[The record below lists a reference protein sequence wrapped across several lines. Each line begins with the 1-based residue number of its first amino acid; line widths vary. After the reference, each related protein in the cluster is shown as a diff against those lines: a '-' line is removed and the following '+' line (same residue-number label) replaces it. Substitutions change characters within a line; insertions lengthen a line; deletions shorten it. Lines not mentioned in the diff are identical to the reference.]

1 METQSLTQKIAG
13 RKLKYYSVPSE
24 PRKKEQRP
32 KEFFYIGTDK
42 KIISL
47 LLANFES
54 GFCSEDLSKGAQIIE
69 MLISRQIS
77 LPDVI
82 VIQDGFEPGDL
93 NNFFFTLHLKI
104 QAIPV
109 IIEASHTAPSVMQQF
124 RQIGFIDDVFV
135 IDESSMGQFI
145 KKVNFLK
152 KIRRSETST
161 SLLAELNRYDE
172 GSSVKNISKKVFDI
186 VVASLALI
194 ILSPV
199 FLLIALIIK
208 LESRGPVLYCSP
220 RVGRG
225 YKVFKFYKF
234 RTMEVGADS
243 KVHDLYH
250 LNQYNTECDKKGP
263 MFFKVT
269 KDPRVTKVGNFLR
282 NTSLDELPQF
292 FNVLK
297 GDMSIVGN
305 RPLPLYEAETLTTDE
320 WAKRFLAPAGITGLW
335 QIRKKANK
343 NMSIEERIN
352 LDIDYADKHNFAYDL
367 WILANTPNAL
377 IQKEENKENI

>member
-1 METQSLTQKIAG
+1 METRILSSKPRS

-24 PRKKEQRP
+24 PKKKEVRP
-32 KEFFYIGTDK
+32 KEFFFIGTDK
-42 KIISL
+42 RIISL

-54 GFCSEDLSKGAQIIE
+54 GFCSEDLPKGAQILE
-69 MLISRQIS
+69 MLIARQIG

-82 VIQDGFEPGDL
+82 IIQNGFQMEDL
-93 NNFFFTLHLKI
+93 NNFFFRLYTEI

-109 IIEASHTAPSVMQQF
+109 IIEGSNASALVLH
-124 RQIGFIDDVFV
+124 QIKNNRFIDDVF
-135 IDESSMGQFI
+135 ELNENS
-145 KKVNFLK
+145 VNQFLK
-152 KIRRSETST
+152 KIGFLKKIKAPTPEANE
-161 SLLAELNRYDE
+161 SLLADLNQPE
-172 GSSVKNISKKVFDI
+172 EVSLKSITKKTFDI
-186 VVASLALI
+186 VVSITAI
-194 ILSPV
+194 VVLSPV
-199 FLLIALIIK
+199 FLLIAAIIK

-234 RTMEVGADS
+234 RTMEVGADA
-243 KVHDLYH
+243 KVHDMHH
-250 LNQYNTECDKKGP
+250 LNQYNTVCDRKSP
-263 MFFKVT
+263 MFFKVI

-335 QIRKKANK
+335 QILKNKNK
-343 NMSIEERIN
+343 NMTPEERIN
-352 LDIDYADKHNFAYDL
+352 LDIDYADKNNFAYDL

-377 IQKEENKENI
+377 IQKEENL